1 MRSEVLEF
9 ESPRFLQ
16 SLFADDLRL
25 LKELERALCVRVTTR
40 EGWMKFEG
48 EDGDVVKAQ
57 QMIRDLEG
65 ARRKGAE
72 ISPHAFRFAVEM
84 AAEGEDTSVLA
95 ELVERRMLGSA
106 TKPPVMPKT
115 RGQLAYV
122 RMMDDS
128 DIVFGVGPAGTGKT
142 YLAMARA
149 LQAMR
154 DGDVSRLVLTRPAVE
169 AGEALGFL
177 PGDMQEKIFPYLRP
191 LYDALYDMLEPKDV
205 EKYLDSGM
213 IEIAPLAF
221 MRGRTLNRAFVIL
234 DEAQNT
240 TREQMFMFLTRLG
253 LGSRSV
259 ITGDPSQIDLKD
271 RKTSGLAEAL
281 EALPGT
287 RGIGVTKFDRR
298 DVVRHAVV
306 QGIIDAY
313 DRHREGGKRGDG
325 GIGDGGES

>member
-9 ESPRFLQ
+9 ESPHFLQ
-16 SLFADDLRL
+16 SLFADDLQL
-25 LKELERALCVRVTTR
+25 LKEMERELGVRVTTR
-40 EGWMKFEG
+40 DGWIKFEG
-48 EDGDVVKAQ
+48 EDGDVGRAETV
-57 QMIRDLEG
+57 IRDLEA

-72 ISPHAFRFAVEM
+72 ISEHAFRFAVEM
-84 AAEGEDTSVLA
+84 ASEGEDTSVLSD
-95 ELVERRMLGSA
+95 LVERKMLGSA

-115 RGQLAYV
+115 RGQLAYLGA
-122 RMMDDS
+122 MDEN

-154 DGDVSRLVLTRPAVE
+154 DGEVARLVLTRPAVE

-205 EKYLDSGM
+205 EKFMDSGM

-253 LGSRSV
+253 LGSRAV
-259 ITGDPSQIDLKD
+259 ITGDPSQIDLRD
-271 RKTSGLAEAL
+271 RKGSGLTEAL
-281 EALPGT
+281 AALPGV
-287 RGIGVTKFDRR
+287 RGVGMTEFDRR
-298 DVVRHAVV
+298 DVVRHRVV

-313 DRHREGGKRGDG
+313 DRHRG
-325 GIGDGGES
+325 GGEAGRG